1 MLSEN
6 EGGERSGRSAPL
18 KSYSE
23 QFHEQFP
30 YYLAIGMTYDLY
42 WNGDPQIAGA
52 YRKADKLRRQRVNED
67 QWWQGMYIYNALC
80 CAAPLFHDLAKKGTK
95 AHPYPDAPYAIDR
108 KQQAEQEQVK
118 EKRNSESGKK
128 YMETFMETFNQRF
141 IKP

>member
-1 MLSEN
+1 
-6 EGGERSGRSAPL
+6 
-18 KSYSE
+18 
-23 QFHEQFP
+23 
-30 YYLAIGMTYDLY
+30 MTYDLY